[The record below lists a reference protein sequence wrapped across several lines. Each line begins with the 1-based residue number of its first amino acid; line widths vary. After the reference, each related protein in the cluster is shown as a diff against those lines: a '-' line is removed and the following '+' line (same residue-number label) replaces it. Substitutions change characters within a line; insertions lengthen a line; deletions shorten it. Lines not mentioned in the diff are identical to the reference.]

1 MAGRILYNNLLR
13 SATVLSDTTATG
25 FGPSNSL
32 DGRTSTFSKM
42 AAGTDQN
49 IVYDFG
55 SAKSF
60 DSFALA
66 RHNFGANTY
75 ITVQGSA
82 DNITY
87 TNIITSVNVIYD
99 KNIFKDLGSQ
109 SYRYVKILWTDTSQE
124 MVFADVFIGP
134 SLELQRSQLHGFT
147 RPGLS
152 DGDSVIANVTR
163 GKELAGLT
171 IRPNPERVRFTMP
184 YYTSAWLSEFIS
196 LRDTMKEYPIYMI
209 WDITRSETPFTGGEP
224 AFYCWPTK
232 SLPAP
237 KYSKNINGY
246 YDVRFDMT
254 GFYK

>member
-1 MAGRILYNNLLR
+1 M
-13 SATVLSDTTATG
+13 LSDTTATG

-32 DGRTSTFSKM
+32 DGRTSTFTKFSS
-42 AAGTDQN
+42 GTNQN
-49 IVYDFG
+49 IYYDFG
-55 SAKSF
+55 SPQSF
-60 DSFALA
+60 DSFAVA
-66 RHNFGANTY
+66 RHNFSANTSMG
-75 ITVQGSA
+75 VQVST

-87 TNIITSVNVIYD
+87 TNVIPTFSVADCQNV
-99 KNIFKDLGSQ
+99 FKDLGSQ
-109 SYRYVKILWTDTSQE
+109 SYRYVRLLFTDTSQE
-124 MVFADVFIGP
+124 MVFADVFVGP

-152 DGDSVIANVTR
+152 DGDTVIANVTR

-184 YYTSAWLSEFIS
+184 YYTSSWLSEFIS
-196 LRDTMKEYPIYMI
+196 LRDTMKQYPIYMI
-209 WDITRSETPFTGGEP
+209 WDITRSEVPFTCSEP

-232 SLPAP
+232 AMPAP

-254 GFYK
+254 GFHR